1 MFLYRSLRCC
11 RLLKGVKNTKIALQF
26 SRQGKPTT
34 EIVLD
39 EVAIKSVPY
48 YAKIDDKTGYIVLA
62 RFNQKASNETKQ
74 ALEDL
79 KIKEPKES
87 C

>member
-1 MFLYRSLRCC
+1 MTRRSS
-11 RLLKGVKNTKIALQF
+11 NKI
-26 SRQGKPTT
+26 S
-34 EIVLD
+34 
-39 EVAIKSVPY
+39 SY

-62 RFNQKASNETKQ
+62 RLIKTSNETKQ